1 MALLRTDKA
10 TAPIVPGEILNVLFV
25 LMCQE
30 GGIAALIR
38 EPKLCGELL
47 ATFQAT
53 SLRTLKARV
62 VRLLTIICR
71 DGVSGCATLLDGL
84 DSCKA
89 SDGNRFGLF
98 TSVFKTL
105 EEGDSSL
112 LVAMTLLMDALVL
125 SSTSSPDQSITITEL
140 KAAGGVS
147 FLERIRSG
155 SLKSNDRGTDA
166 MLQSKAV
173 AILQVCEDAN
183 PSAASAKPEP
193 EQPPFAK
200 ALEDAGD

>member
-62 VRLLTIICR
+62 VRLLPRRCQR
-71 DGVSGCATLLDGL
+71 LCD
-84 DSCKA
+84 
-89 SDGNRFGLF
+89 
-98 TSVFKTL
+98 
-105 EEGDSSL
+105 
-112 LVAMTLLMDALVL
+112 
-125 SSTSSPDQSITITEL
+125 P
-140 KAAGGVS
+140 AG
-147 FLERIRSG
+147 RSG
-155 SLKSNDRGTDA
+155 QL
-166 MLQSKAV
+166 
-173 AILQVCEDAN
+173 
-183 PSAASAKPEP
+183 
-193 EQPPFAK
+193 
-200 ALEDAGD
+200 